1 MLTLTKHLS
10 ALVLSM
16 CFLLV
21 TGGLAYTTPLD
32 SHLGHHDQ
40 QTHGKTWCSWTCQAG
55 QAIQPLSPHIPRA
68 FALLSFLVP
77 FKPVHRIWF
86 ALTIVLPAPRPVF
99 PSPKLVIRSIG
110 SSH

>member
-1 MLTLTKHLS
+1 MSILTLTKHLA

-40 QTHGKTWCSWTCQAG
+40 KTHGKTWCSWTCQAG
-55 QAIQPLSPHIPRA
+55 QAIQPPSPHIPRA
-68 FALLSFLVP
+68 YSLLGVLVP
-77 FKPVHRIWF
+77 FKPDAPDLVRTHHCAARAPPRFSF
-86 ALTIVLPAPRPVF
+86 A
-99 PSPKLVIRSIG
+99 
-110 SSH
+110 